1 MDDFVFTYNDRWIG
15 NYVLSALGLIV
26 LFYFAGRRERPSWLA
41 GAGIFAA
48 LFVVLFVTAGFV
60 ESGDQRPG
68 GGLVLFSGRVVITFY
83 SALPIQV
90 PCNWLLGEDNF
101 VEEHL
106 MIPTALMVWGT
117 VGAAVG
123 AVGARLVRRSGRG
136 G

>member
-1 MDDFVFTYNDRWIG
+1 MDDFIFTYDYRWIG

-26 LFYFAGRRERPSWLA
+26 LFYFAGRRERPAWLA
-41 GAGIFAA
+41 GAAIFAA
-48 LFVVLFVTAGFV
+48 LFALLFAAA
-60 ESGDQRPG
+60 
-68 GGLVLFSGRVVITFY
+68 VIYDINHPRNGSMIHFRGHRMLAWF
-83 SALPIQV
+83 SALPIQG
-90 PCNWLLGEDNF
+90 PCNVLLGAGNF